1 MTSLIG
7 NQRAQQTFLSA
18 IHGGSLHHAW
28 LFAGPQGVGKG
39 TFARLAA
46 MRMLSE
52 AAGDLSTSS
61 PRPPSRGPASS
72 SLLGQESGTPGQAR
86 GDESL
91 GVALLEN
98 TRTRSLIEA
107 GSHPDYRVLQRLPKD
122 PDKPDQDLARSIPI
136 AQVRALQPLFAT
148 TPSLSPRRVVIID
161 AIDDLERA
169 AANALLKNLEEPP
182 AGTIFLLVSHA
193 PGRLLPTIR
202 SRCRLLRFEPLPAD
216 LLADELARRMPD
228 APPAEIAA
236 IVTGAKGSIGRALD
250 FAGLDIAGMDKA
262 LATIATTGDPTNAE
276 RSSLAKSLAL
286 KAQQQ
291 RYEAFLDRA
300 PAFIAEAATTRAGEA
315 LRTALDAHEAA
326 RSLAASARGLSL
338 DQRASVYE
346 MAGLVA
352 RLAA

>member
-1 MTSLIG
+1 MTPLIG
-7 NQRAQQTFLSA
+7 NARAQRTFLAAMHGSA
-18 IHGGSLHHAW
+18 LHHAW

-39 TFARLAA
+39 TFARMAA
-46 MRMLSE
+46 MRMLAESVGE
-52 AAGDLSTSS
+52 LPSS
-61 PRPPSRGPASS
+61 PRPQSRGPASF
-72 SLLGQESGTPGQAR
+72 LALEESGTPDQVR
-86 GDESL
+86 GDDDLIVPE
-91 GVALLEN
+91 G

-107 GSHPDYRVLQRLPKD
+107 GSHPDYRVLARLPKD
-122 PDKPDQDLARSIPI
+122 PDKPGEDLARSIPI
-136 AQVRALQPLFAT
+136 AQVRGLQPLFAT

-202 SRCRLLRFEPLPAD
+202 SRCRILRFEPLPD
-216 LLADELARRMPD
+216 DVLADELARRLPD
-228 APPAEIAA
+228 ASREEIAA
-236 IVTGAKGSIGRALD
+236 IVTGAKGSLGRALD
-250 FAGLDIAGMDKA
+250 FAGLDIAGLDKA
-262 LATIATTGDPTNAE
+262 LHKIATTGDPTNAE
-276 RSSLAKSLAL
+276 RSALAKSLAL

-300 PAFIAEAATTRAGEA
+300 PAFIAEAATTRTGEG

-326 RSLAASARGLSL
+326 RSLAAGARGLSL

>member
-1 MTSLIG
+1 MSLIG
-7 NQRAQQTFLSA
+7 HDEAVEAFREAAFSDR
-18 IHGGSLHHAW
+18 LHHAW
-28 LFAGPQGVGKG
+28 LLAGPEGVGKAR
-39 TFARLAA
+39 FAE
-46 MRMLSE
+46 E
-52 AAGDLSTSS
+52 AALWLLA
-61 PRPPSRGPASS
+61 RAAGPAPA
-72 SLLGQESGTPGQAR
+72 GERFEVPPDHRIA
-86 GDESL
+86 
-91 GVALLEN
+91 ALMA
-98 TRTRSLIEA
+98 A
-107 GSHPDYRVLQRLPKD
+107 GSHPDFRRLERLVKD
-122 PDKPDQDLARSIPI
+122 RSEDRARSITVD
-136 AQVRALQPLFAT
+136 QVRSLQPLFAT
-148 TPSLSPRRVVIID
+148 TPSLSSRRVVLVD
-161 AIDDLERA
+161 AIDDMERS

-202 SRCRLLRFEPLPAD
+202 SRCRTLRFEPLPAD
-216 LLADELARRMPD
+216 LLADELARRLPD
-228 APPAEIAA
+228 TPPAEIAA
-236 IVTGAKGSIGRALD
+236 IVTGAKGSLGRALD

-262 LATIATTGDPTNAE
+262 LQTIATTGDPTNAE
-276 RSSLAKSLAL
+276 RSALAKSLAL

-326 RSLAASARGLSL
+326 RALAASARGLSL

>member
-1 MTSLIG
+1 MTPLIG
-7 NQRAQQTFLSA
+7 NARAQRTFLAAMHS
-18 IHGGSLHHAW
+18 GTLHHAW

-46 MRMLSE
+46 MRMLAE
-52 AAGDLSTSS
+52 AADELPSS
-61 PRPPSRGPASS
+61 PRPQSRGPASS
-72 SLLGQESGTPGQAR
+72 SLLDQESGTPDQIR
-86 GDESL
+86 GDEGANL
-91 GVALLEN
+91 DVPEG

-107 GSHPDYRVLQRLPKD
+107 GSHPDYRVLARLPKD
-122 PDKPDQDLARSIPI
+122 PDKPGEDLARSIPI
-136 AQVRALQPLFAT
+136 AQVRALQPLFVT
-148 TPSLSPRRVVIID
+148 TPSLSPRRVVVID

-169 AANALLKNLEEPP
+169 AANALLKNLEEPS

-202 SRCRLLRFEPLPAD
+202 SRCRILRFEPLAPD
-216 LLADELARRMPD
+216 ILADELARRLPD
-228 APPAEIAA
+228 TPREEIAA
-236 IVTGAKGSIGRALD
+236 IVAGAKGSLGRALD
-250 FAGLDIAGMDKA
+250 FAGLDIAGLDKA

-276 RSSLAKSLAL
+276 RAALAKSLAL

-315 LRTALDAHEAA
+315 LRAALDAHEAA

-352 RLAA
+352 RLSM

>member
-1 MTSLIG
+1 MTSLVG
-7 NQRAQQTFLSA
+7 NERAQRTFLDAMRSA
-18 IHGGSLHHAW
+18 SIHHAW

-39 TFARLAA
+39 TFARAA
-46 MRMLSE
+46 ALRMLAE
-52 AAGDLSTSS
+52 AAGELSSS
-61 PRPPSRGPASS
+61 RRPPSRGH
-72 SLLGQESGTPGQAR
+72 EETPIDVPQG
-86 GDESL
+86 
-91 GVALLEN
+91 N
-98 TRTRSLIEA
+98 RTRSLIEA
-107 GSHPDYRVLQRLPKD
+107 GSHPDFRILSRLPKD
-122 PDKPDQDLARSIPI
+122 PEKPDQELARSIPI
-136 AQVRALQPLFAT
+136 AQVRSLQPLFAT
-148 TPSLSPRRVVIID
+148 TPSMSPRRVVIID

-182 AGTIFLLVSHA
+182 AGTIFILISHA

-202 SRCRLLRFEPLPAD
+202 SRCRLLRFEPLAPD
-216 LLADELARRMPD
+216 VLADELARRMPD
-228 APPAEIAA
+228 APREEIAA
-236 IVTGAKGSIGRALD
+236 IVAGAKGSLGRALD

-262 LATIATTGDPTNAE
+262 LQKIATTGDPTNAE
-276 RSSLAKSLAL
+276 RSALAKGLAL

-326 RSLAASARGLSL
+326 RALAASARGLSL

>member
-1 MTSLIG
+1 MTPLIG
-7 NQRAQQTFLSA
+7 NPRAQQTFLAAMHSGA
-18 IHGGSLHHAW
+18 LHHAW

-46 MRMLSE
+46 MRMLAE
-52 AAGDLSTSS
+52 AAGELPSS
-61 PRPPSRGPASS
+61 PRPQSRGPASS
-72 SLLGQESGTPGQAR
+72 SLLDQESGTPDQVR
-86 GDESL
+86 GDKANIA
-91 GVALLEN
+91 VPEN
-98 TRTRSLIEA
+98 SRTRALIEA
-107 GSHPDYRVLQRLPKD
+107 GSHPDYRVLARLPKD
-122 PDKPDQDLARSIPI
+122 PDKPGEDLARSIPI
-136 AQVRALQPLFAT
+136 AQVRSLQPLFAT

-202 SRCRLLRFEPLPAD
+202 SRCRILRFEPLAPD
-216 LLADELARRMPD
+216 ILTEELARRLPD
-228 APPAEIAA
+228 APREELAA
-236 IVTGAKGSIGRALD
+236 IVTGAKGSLGRALD
-250 FAGLDIAGMDKA
+250 FAGLDLAGLDKA

-276 RSSLAKSLAL
+276 RSALAKSLAL

-352 RLAA
+352 RLSS

>member
-1 MTSLIG
+1 MTSFIG
-7 NQRAQQTFLSA
+7 NARARQTFLGAVHSGA
-18 IHGGSLHHAW
+18 LHHAW
-28 LFAGPQGVGKG
+28 LFTGPQGVGKG

-46 MRMLSE
+46 MRMLAE
-52 AAGDLSTSS
+52 AAGELASS
-61 PRPPSRGPASS
+61 PRPQSRGPASLS
-72 SLLGQESGTPGQAR
+72 ALESGTPDQVR
-86 GDESL
+86 GDEDVPEGS
-91 GVALLEN
+91 
-98 TRTRSLIEA
+98 RTRSLIEA
-107 GSHPDYRVLQRLPKD
+107 GSHPDYRVLARLPKD

-136 AQVRALQPLFAT
+136 AQVRSLQPLFAT

-202 SRCRLLRFEPLPAD
+202 SRCRVLRFEPLAPD
-216 LLADELARRMPD
+216 ILADELRKRMPD
-228 APPAEIAA
+228 ASVEEIAA
-236 IVTGAKGSIGRALD
+236 IVAGAKGSLGRALD
-250 FAGLDIAGMDKA
+250 FAGLDIAGLDKV
-262 LATIATTGDPTNAE
+262 LKTIATTGDPTNAE
-276 RSSLAKSLAL
+276 RSALAKSLAL

-300 PAFIAEAATTRAGEA
+300 PAFIAEAATTRVGEA

-326 RSLAASARGLSL
+326 RALAASARGLSL